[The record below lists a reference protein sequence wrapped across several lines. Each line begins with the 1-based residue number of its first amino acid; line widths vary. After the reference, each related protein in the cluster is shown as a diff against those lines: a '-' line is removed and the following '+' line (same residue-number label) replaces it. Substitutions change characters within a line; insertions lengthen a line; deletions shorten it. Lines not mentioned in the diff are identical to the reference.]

1 MKTENIVIIALLALL
16 FFSFKKKKNKII
28 IEDLQSNQYAAIRG
42 SKLYSE
48 NGQIIAQFANDTWI
62 NIINTD
68 DDYFWLVETL
78 NQQIR
83 GYIYFDDIKKV

>member
-28 IEDLQSNQYAAIRG
+28 IEDLQSNQYAAIRV

>member
-1 MKTENIVIIALLALL
+1 MKTENIVIIAFLAFL
-16 FFSFKKKKNKII
+16 FFSFKKKKNKIT

-42 SKLYSE
+42 SKLYSA
-48 NGQIIAQFANDTWI
+48 NGQIITQFANDTWI
-62 NIINTD
+62 NILNTD

>member
-42 SKLYSE
+42 SKLYSA

-62 NIINTD
+62 NILNTD

>member
-1 MKTENIVIIALLALL
+1 MKTENIVLIALLAFL
-16 FFSFKKKKNKII
+16 FLFKKKKNKIT

-42 SKLYSE
+42 SKLYSA
-48 NGQIIAQFANDTWI
+48 NGQIITQFANDTWI